1 MRSKQGAWALVF
13 FILIGLVGLA
23 LIGLGSWIL
32 VEPARFAQSSQKQA
46 IRAFTNP
53 TRDSGLVIITAT
65 PESIPT
71 AFLATAALV
80 ISAQP
85 QPTIP
90 APIVPVVTTAISATA
105 TLTTWNACAG
115 TYPSQLRIG
124 NRSMV
129 SLNPPL
135 SNNVRDQ
142 PLKTA
147 KFLFAIPPGEI
158 VDIIDGPGCS
168 GNWVW
173 WLIRTANVRTGWTA
187 EGDGTDYWLIPA
199 P

>member
-1 MRSKQGAWALVF
+1 MRSQQGAWVLVF

-23 LIGLGSWIL
+23 LIGLGSWML
-32 VEPARFAQSSQKQA
+32 VEPARFAQSGQNQA
-46 IRAFTNP
+46 AFALVIP
-53 TRDSGLVIITAT
+53 TKDGGLVIITAT
-65 PESIPT
+65 QESIPT
-71 AFLATAALV
+71 AVVVTVVLATLAPSQA
-80 ISAQP
+80 
-85 QPTIP
+85 TIP
-90 APIVPVVTTAISATA
+90 APAVLAATA
-105 TLTTWNACAG
+105 TLATWSACPG
-115 TYPSQLRIG
+115 TYPSQVRVG

-147 KFLFAIPPGEI
+147 KFAFAIQPGEI

-173 WLIRTANVRTGWTA
+173 WQIRTANGRTGWTA